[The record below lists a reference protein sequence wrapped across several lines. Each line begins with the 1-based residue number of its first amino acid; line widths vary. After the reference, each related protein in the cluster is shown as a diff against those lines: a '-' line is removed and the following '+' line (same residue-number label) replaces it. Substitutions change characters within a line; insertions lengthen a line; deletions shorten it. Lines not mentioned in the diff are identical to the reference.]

1 MGLFDKK
8 SCDICGEK
16 IKLFAR
22 KVEDGNLCKDC
33 TKKLSPWFSERK
45 KSTVADIRA
54 QLEYREANKE
64 AVKNFNVT
72 RSIGDNYKVLMD
84 ENAKKF
90 LVTNARKWQDEN
102 PDVLDFGMVTGVT
115 LNTEEHKHEEKR
127 KTADGKEVSYNPPVY
142 EYSYD
147 FNCTIHVN
155 HPYFDEMT
163 FQLNDREVHTGQ
175 MEYVQPARGNVT
187 INAGNG
193 LAGAIAAGITGA
205 LANNTIQAG
214 TVANPEIQMYQDMAN
229 EIKMTLLQARQDVRQ
244 EEMAANAPKQAVQC
258 PNCGATTI
266 PDANGCC
273 EYCGGAVG

>member
-22 KVEDGNLCKDC
+22 KVDDGNLCKEC

-72 RSIGDNYKVLMD
+72 RTIGDNYKVLLD

-90 LVTNARKWQDEN
+90 LVTNQRKWQDEN

-142 EYSYD
+142 DYSYD
-147 FNCTIHVN
+147 FDCTIHVN

-163 FQLNDREVHTGQ
+163 FQLNDSEVHTGQ
-175 MEYVQPARGNVT
+175 TGFMR
-187 INAGNG
+187 AG
-193 LAGAIAAGITGA
+193 GA
-205 LANNTIQAG
+205 
-214 TVANPEIQMYQDMAN
+214 ANPEIQMYQDMAN

>member
-22 KVEDGNLCKDC
+22 KVEDGNLCKEC

-72 RSIGDNYKVLMD
+72 RTIGDNYKVLLD

-142 EYSYD
+142 DYSYD
-147 FNCTIHVN
+147 FDCTIHVN

-163 FQLNDREVHTGQ
+163 FRLNDREVHTGQ
-175 MEYVQPARGNVT
+175 TGYVQPARGNVS

-205 LANNTIQAG
+205 MANNTMQAG

>member
-22 KVEDGNLCKDC
+22 KVEDGNLCKEC

-45 KSTVADIRA
+45 KSTVADIKA
-54 QLEYREANKE
+54 QLEYREENKE

-72 RSIGDNYKVLMD
+72 RTIGDNYKVMLD
-84 ENAKKF
+84 ENAQKF
-90 LVTNARKWQDEN
+90 LVTNQRKWQDEN

-115 LNTEEHKHEEKR
+115 LNTEEHKTEQKR

-142 EYSYD
+142 DYSYD
-147 FNCTIHVN
+147 FDCTIHVN

-163 FQLNDREVHTGQ
+163 FRLNNRQVHTGQ
-175 MEYVQPARGNVT
+175 MGYASAPRGNVN
-187 INAGNG
+187 INAGG
-193 LAGAIAAGITGA
+193 GIGGAIASGIVGA
-205 LANNTIQAG
+205 LGNNTMQTG
-214 TVANPEIQMYQDMAN
+214 MVANPEIQMYQDMAN
-229 EIKMTLLQARQDVRQ
+229 EIKMTLLQARQDVRAA
-244 EEMAANAPKQAVQC
+244 EMAANAPKQAVQC

>member
-22 KVEDGNLCKDC
+22 KVEDGNLCKEC

-45 KSTVADIRA
+45 KSTVAEIKA
-54 QLEYREANKE
+54 QLDYREENKE

-72 RSIGDNYKVLMD
+72 RTIGDNYKVLLD
-84 ENAKKF
+84 EDAQKF

-102 PDVLDFGMVTGVT
+102 PDVLDFSMVTGVT
-115 LNTEEHKHEEKR
+115 LNTDEHKSEQKR
-127 KTADGKEVSYNPPVY
+127 KTADGKEVSFNPPVY

-147 FNCTIHVN
+147 FDCTIHVN

-163 FQLNDREVHTGQ
+163 FQLNNGSVSTGRQ
-175 MEYVQPARGNVT
+175 GYGGNVN
-187 INAGNG
+187 INAGKG
-193 LAGAIAAGITGA
+193 VGGAIAAGVMGA
-205 LANNTIQAG
+205 LSSNSMQGGA
-214 TVANPEIQMYQDMAN
+214 VNPEIQMYQDMAN
-229 EIKMTLLQARQDVRQ
+229 EIKMTLLQARQDVRMA
-244 EEMAANAPKQAVQC
+244 EAAANAPKMAVNC
-258 PNCGATTI
+258 PNCGATTM

-273 EYCGGAVG
+273 EYCGSALINI